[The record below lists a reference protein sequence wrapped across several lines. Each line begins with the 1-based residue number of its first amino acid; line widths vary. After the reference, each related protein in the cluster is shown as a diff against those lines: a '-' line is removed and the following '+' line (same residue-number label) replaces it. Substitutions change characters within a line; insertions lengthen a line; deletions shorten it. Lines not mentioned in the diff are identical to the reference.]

1 MARTARPFLAV
12 ALAALAA
19 ACAESSTGTQSSLDL
34 TAAFN
39 STPLGFSAVNSSFS
53 NSSDSTGYHPGGGG
67 HRRDEHGP
75 GGGSCMGGGLG
86 GDFLGGDLGG
96 GRPFDV
102 RLSGTCS
109 FAAGTGLVTCTS
121 TTRDGL
127 AVTKTYAFT
136 TASGAVQQALDSLTD
151 KVVAHVQVSGTA
163 TRRDSVTAVVSHTS
177 DRTVTG
183 LAKGS
188 TQRTVNGTSS
198 GTENLTGTS
207 DKGAFTASRIVGD
220 TTTALVIPV
229 TTGQPSYPTAGTV
242 VRSMRA
248 TVTFAGQ
255 SAETRTRREVITFNG
270 TSTATIVI
278 TENGTS
284 KTCTLPL
291 PHGRPNCP

>member
-1 MARTARPFLAV
+1 MARTARPLLAV

-19 ACAESSTGTQSSLDL
+19 ACAESSTGTQDATDL
-34 TAAFN
+34 AAAFN
-39 STPLGFSAVNSSFS
+39 STPLGFSAVNSSFNS
-53 NSSDSTGYHPGGGG
+53 SSDSTGYHPGGGG
-67 HRRDEHGP
+67 RHEGGP

-96 GRPFDV
+96 AHPFDV
-102 RLSGTCS
+102 HLGGTCS
-109 FAAGTGLVTCTS
+109 FSAGTGLVTCTS

-127 AVTKTYAFT
+127 AVTKTYSFK
-136 TASGAVQQALDSLTD
+136 TASGAVQQAPDSLTNT
-151 KVVAHVQVSGTA
+151 VVAHVSVSGTA
-163 TRRDSVTAVVSHTS
+163 LRRDSVTAVVSHTS

-198 GTENLTGTS
+198 GTENLSGTS
-207 DKGAFTASRIVGD
+207 DKGAFTASRVVGD
-220 TTTALVIPV
+220 TTTNLVIPV
-229 TTGQPSYPTAGTV
+229 QTGQPAYPASGTV
-242 VRSMRA
+242 IRSMRA

-255 SAETRTRREVITFNG
+255 SPETRTRREVITFNG
-270 TSTATIVI
+270 TSTASIVI

-291 PHGRPNCP
+291 PHGHPNCP